1 MAAWWETLTL
11 FEQICLYI
19 AVPATLILLI
29 QLVMLLAGLGG
40 GGDAGTDGA
49 DADGGDWDAGL
60 DGDLDAGGADLDGNG
75 LPDSVDMD
83 DLHDGAGDGSA
94 EVHQGIF
101 SGLNILT
108 VRGVVAFLTLFGW
121 SGLWLSQLGL
131 HPLLA
136 AFLAI
141 QIGVIGMVGVAL
153 ILRSALRLQ
162 YDGTLDLRNAVG
174 RAGTVYLTVPAR
186 RGGCG
191 KVNVLVQEQLR
202 EFEAVTEEAEP
213 IPTGEKVLVT
223 GLAGE
228 DTLLV
233 SRAPA
238 EEAHGQ

>member
-1 MAAWWETLTL
+1 MAAWWETLPL

-40 GGDAGTDGA
+40 GGDAATDGA

-108 VRGVVAFLTLFGW
+108 VRGVVAFFTLFGW

-238 EEAHGQ
+238 EETHGQ

>member
-174 RAGTVYLTVPAR
+174 LAGTVYLTVPAR

-238 EEAHGQ
+238 EETHGQ

>member
-1 MAAWWETLTL
+1 MAAWWETLPL

-60 DGDLDAGGADLDGNG
+60 DDDLDAGGADLDGNG

-108 VRGVVAFLTLFGW
+108 VRGVVAFFTLFGW

-141 QIGVIGMVGVAL
+141 QIGVIGMVVVAL

>member
-174 RAGTVYLTVPAR
+174 LAGTVYLTVPAR

-238 EEAHGQ
+238 KETHGQ

>member
-1 MAAWWETLTL
+1 MAAWWETLPL

-108 VRGVVAFLTLFGW
+108 VRGVVAFFTLFGW

>member
-1 MAAWWETLTL
+1 MAAWWESLTL

-174 RAGTVYLTVPAR
+174 LAGTVYLTVPAR

-238 EEAHGQ
+238 KETHGQ

>member
-1 MAAWWETLTL
+1 MAAWWESLTL

-174 RAGTVYLTVPAR
+174 LAGTVYLTVPAR

-238 EEAHGQ
+238 EETHGQ

>member
-108 VRGVVAFLTLFGW
+108 VRGVVAFFTLFGW

-238 EEAHGQ
+238 EEAPGQ

>member
-1 MAAWWETLTL
+1 MAAWWESLTL

-174 RAGTVYLTVPAR
+174 LAGTVYLTVPAR

-238 EEAHGQ
+238 EEAPGQ

>member
-1 MAAWWETLTL
+1 MAAWWETLPL

-174 RAGTVYLTVPAR
+174 LAGTVYLTVPAR

>member
-1 MAAWWETLTL
+1 MAAWWESLTL

-238 EEAHGQ
+238 EETHGQ

>member
-1 MAAWWETLTL
+1 MAAWWESLTL

-40 GGDAGTDGA
+40 GGDAATDGA

-174 RAGTVYLTVPAR
+174 LAGTVYLTVPAR

-238 EEAHGQ
+238 EETHGQ

>member
-40 GGDAGTDGA
+40 GGDAATDGA

-121 SGLWLSQLGL
+121 SGLWLSKLGL

-153 ILRSALRLQ
+153 ILSRAIRLQ

-238 EEAHGQ
+238 EETHGQ

>member
-19 AVPATLILLI
+19 AVPATLIMLI

-121 SGLWLSQLGL
+121 SGLWLSQ
-131 HPLLA
+131 
-136 AFLAI
+136 I
-141 QIGVIGMVGVAL
+141 
-153 ILRSALRLQ
+153 
-162 YDGTLDLRNAVG
+162 G
-174 RAGTVYLTVPAR
+174 RAHV
-186 RGGCG
+186 
-191 KVNVLVQEQLR
+191 
-202 EFEAVTEEAEP
+202 
-213 IPTGEKVLVT
+213 
-223 GLAGE
+223 
-228 DTLLV
+228 
-233 SRAPA
+233 
-238 EEAHGQ
+238 

>member
-108 VRGVVAFLTLFGW
+108 VRGVVAFFTLFGW

-238 EEAHGQ
+238 KETHGQ

>member
-1 MAAWWETLTL
+1 M
-11 FEQICLYI
+11 
-19 AVPATLILLI
+19 
-29 QLVMLLAGLGG
+29 
-40 GGDAGTDGA
+40 
-49 DADGGDWDAGL
+49 
-60 DGDLDAGGADLDGNG
+60 
-75 LPDSVDMD
+75 
-83 DLHDGAGDGSA
+83 
-94 EVHQGIF
+94 
-101 SGLNILT
+101 
-108 VRGVVAFLTLFGW
+108 
-121 SGLWLSQLGL
+121 
-131 HPLLA
+131 
-136 AFLAI
+136 
-141 QIGVIGMVGVAL
+141 
-153 ILRSALRLQ
+153 
-162 YDGTLDLRNAVG
+162 G

>member
-238 EEAHGQ
+238 EEAPGQ

>member
-1 MAAWWETLTL
+1 MAAWWETLPL

-108 VRGVVAFLTLFGW
+108 VRGVVAFFTLFGW

-238 EEAHGQ
+238 EETHGQ

>member
-174 RAGTVYLTVPAR
+174 LAGTVYLTVPAR

-238 EEAHGQ
+238 EEAPGQ

>member
-1 MAAWWETLTL
+1 MAAWWESLTL

-174 RAGTVYLTVPAR
+174 RAGPVYLTVPAR

>member
-1 MAAWWETLTL
+1 MKKCSVGGQAVMEGVMMKAPGGIAMAVRDAKGR
-11 FEQICLYI
+11 I
-19 AVPATLILLI
+19 ILDYKEY
-29 QLVMLLAGLGG
+29 QTKAQK
-40 GGDAGTDGA
+40 GTF
-49 DADGGDWDAGL
+49 L
-60 DGDLDAGGADLDGNG
+60 G
-75 LPDSVDMD
+75 LP
-83 DLHDGAGDGSA
+83 
-94 EVHQGIF
+94 I
-101 SGLNILT
+101 

-174 RAGTVYLTVPAR
+174 LAGTVYLTVPAR

-238 EEAHGQ
+238 EETHGQ

>member
-1 MAAWWETLTL
+1 MAAWWESLTL

-213 IPTGEKVLVT
+213 IPAGEKVLVT

-228 DTLLV
+228 DTLLLTRV
-233 SRAPA
+233 PA
-238 EEAHGQ
+238 EETHGQ

>member
-1 MAAWWETLTL
+1 MAAWWESLTL

-108 VRGVVAFLTLFGW
+108 VRGVVAFLTVFGW

-238 EEAHGQ
+238 EETHGQ

>member
-49 DADGGDWDAGL
+49 DADGGDWDGGL

-174 RAGTVYLTVPAR
+174 LAGTVYLTVPAR

-238 EEAHGQ
+238 EETHGQ

>member
-1 MAAWWETLTL
+1 MAAWWESLTL